1 VQELFPRSLLVVGTA
16 ALHHR
21 AEVRARVPLTV
32 VKGDPDTGQI
42 CTSYVERQNLT
53 MRHAHEPDSGDGRR
67 VADHPWALR
76 EIAALLD

>member
-32 VKGDPDTGQI
+32 VKGDPDTG
-42 CTSYVERQNLT
+42 E
-53 MRHAHEPDSGDGRR
+53 SGDGRR
-67 VADHPWALR
+67 VADHLWALR